1 MSVALEVGATFAG
14 LDLVRS
20 MQVLVEVL
28 HDVLVAVQV

>member
-1 MSVALEVGATFAG
+1 MSVALEVGAALTG